1 MTNRPISGTS
11 IDGEAIILEIK
22 PMKIDLVVYVQTL
35 AKKATHP
42 NSETPDS
49 ALKYSQAALN
59 LAHAMAVVNSIPD
72 KEA

>member
-1 MTNRPISGTS
+1 
-11 IDGEAIILEIK
+11 
-22 PMKIDLVVYVQTL
+22 MKIDLVVFVQAL
-35 AKKATHP
+35 ANKATHP

-59 LAHAMAVVNSIPD
+59 LAHAMAVVNSIPG

>member
-1 MTNRPISGTS
+1 
-11 IDGEAIILEIK
+11 
-22 PMKIDLVVYVQTL
+22 MKIDLVVYVQAL

-59 LAHAMAVVNSIPD
+59 LAHAMAVVNSIPNEETV
-72 KEA
+72 K